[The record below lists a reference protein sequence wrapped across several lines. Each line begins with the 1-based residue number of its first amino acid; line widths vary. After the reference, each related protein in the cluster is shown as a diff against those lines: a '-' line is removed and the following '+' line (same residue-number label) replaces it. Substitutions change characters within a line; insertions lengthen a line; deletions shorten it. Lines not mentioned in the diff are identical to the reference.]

1 MTDDYRVAKKQK
13 ESSTAYTY
21 QRLPQYGAY
30 RQGTQRAFP
39 PHIGQQATPSQY
51 PKLCAPQIYV
61 HTSAD
66 AQLAAYKDAFI
77 TKAWHDEWQKA
88 PEDFGPA
95 RPMVLLNQPARINLP
110 RHALRTKDVHLNHW
124 DCAHEPEG
132 AKTQRQTLE
141 QETAKKKE
149 KMSVIE
155 AMKQEQRRIMV
166 KQAALNAQVI
176 DLTDDDVPSAS
187 SLWMYHGVDNT
198 ENYPPVCNNRPWN
211 YVEGM
216 TDYDCFLSGLPFD
229 MSVLNTNWDTMWG
242 PQNGYSSQQS
252 YGVS

>member
-132 AKTQRQTLE
+132 AKTQL
-141 QETAKKKE
+141 
-149 KMSVIE
+149 
-155 AMKQEQRRIMV
+155 
-166 KQAALNAQVI
+166 I

-216 TDYDCFLSGLPFD
+216 TDYDCFFSGLPFD
-229 MSVLNTNWDTMWG
+229 MSVLNTNWDTLWG